1 MDLRAHNTIAGKLE
15 EGKTRGWL
23 SDYLV
28 AWHGPSGHL
37 SPNVTVWGAAC
48 RSEDELKVYLAGLL
62 TGIVPTDSIFI
73 EAAEGL

>member
-37 SPNVTVWGAAC
+37 APNVTVWRTAD
-48 RSEDELKVYLAGLL
+48 RSEDEVKLYLAGLL
-62 TGIVPTDSIFI
+62 TGFVPWDSISV
-73 EAAEGL
+73 EGL